1 MFALALLTFWLDRVV
16 REEVRHPSLRR
27 HDPDYIVE
35 RFSITSYDREGRTES
50 ELSADRML
58 HFPDD
63 DTTEL
68 VKPRVVYTKARQPR
82 VVLTAERGALS
93 QDGDEVFLHGDV
105 LLVRD
110 AGANYPEARMR
121 SEFLHLLRDR
131 SLVRT
136 DQEVSVVEPRR
147 SLFARGM
154 EYNNETRELLL
165 SGQVRGDFAPSAKRS
180 DVP

>member
-1 MFALALLTFWLDRVV
+1 MGALTLLTFWLDRVV

-35 RFSITSYDREGRTES
+35 GFAITSYDKDGHAES
-50 ELSADRML
+50 QLSAEKMQ

-68 VKPRVVYTKARQPR
+68 FRPRVVYTPGRQPR
-82 VVLTAERGALS
+82 IVLSAERGALS
-93 QDGDEVFLHGDV
+93 QDGDEVFLYGDV

-110 AGANYPEARMR
+110 AMGESPVTRVR

-131 SLVRT
+131 SVVRT
-136 DQEVSVVEPRR
+136 DREVSIVDPRR
-147 SLFARGM
+147 SLSARGM
-154 EYNNETRELLL
+154 EYNNETRQFKLFDA
-165 SGQVRGDFAPSAKRS
+165 VRGDFGPGIAR
-180 DVP
+180 DEVP